1 MTIKKITSISLLA
14 FFLVLF
20 TGGILIQFLN
30 PEMFKNTEWT
40 PPVFILVASLLCI
53 INQKKR
59 TVVLLIL
66 AGLIGFFSEITEN
79 HRIKNKKITQN
90 FTNKNQENVL

>member
-1 MTIKKITSISLLA
+1 MTIKKIISMSLLA

-53 INQKKR
+53 INQKKE
-59 TVVLLIL
+59 LLYCL
-66 AGLIGFFSEITEN
+66 YW
-79 HRIKNKKITQN
+79 QD
-90 FTNKNQENVL
+90 